1 MIINVLLCLGIF
13 CFLLYA
19 FYDQFFMDCWKGKT
33 LLKVHLK
40 KQGQKDALIF
50 SLLIGIIIY
59 QTYTNLS
66 SATLYLLTALIL
78 LSVYAAFIRAPMLLL
93 KEKGFFFGN
102 IYFQYADIHQVN
114 LAENNILVI
123 DMKNGKRLLVHL
135 LTDQDCEQVIQFFG
149 GYK

>member
-1 MIINVLLCLGIF
+1 MLLRSVFHG
-13 CFLLYA
+13 LLER
-19 FYDQFFMDCWKGKT
+19 KT

-135 LTDQDCEQVIQFFG
+135 LTDQDREQVIQFFG

>member
-1 MIINVLLCLGIF
+1 MLIVVL
-13 CFLLYA
+13 
-19 FYDQFFMDCWKGKT
+19 
-33 LLKVHLK
+33 
-40 KQGQKDALIF
+40 
-50 SLLIGIIIY
+50 IY
-59 QTYTNLS
+59 QIQAS
-66 SATLYLLTALIL
+66 ISAFTLYLLTTLIIL
-78 LSVYAAFIRAPMLLL
+78 TIYAAFIRTPVLLL

-135 LTDQDCEQVIQFFG
+135 LTDQDREQVIQFFG

>member
-1 MIINVLLCLGIF
+1 MIN
-13 CFLLYA
+13 
-19 FYDQFFMDCWKGKT
+19 FF
-33 LLKVHLK
+33 
-40 KQGQKDALIF
+40 
-50 SLLIGIIIY
+50 LLIGIGLFLIYAIYDQFGMRRWRGKCLHQINLKKQAQKDGIIFIVLIVVLIY
-59 QTYTNLS
+59 QIQAS
-66 SATLYLLTALIL
+66 ISAFTLYLLTTLIIL
-78 LSVYAAFIRAPMLLL
+78 TIYAAFIRTPVLLL

-135 LTDQDCEQVIQFFG
+135 LTDQDREQVIQFFG